1 MPLTLLGP
9 SSIPASLYLE
19 QHMPGH
25 KRPFSAR
32 RKSSRESSSP
42 NAAAGTSYSQA
53 AAGVSGEKEPG
64 FLARLFGGGNK
75 AADAQPVSSAPAEWS
90 RVVSG
95 QLALRR
101 GSRGEA
107 VQYLQ
112 QQLNGKGA
120 TLEADGIFGGGT
132 ETAVR
137 NFQRSSGLGVDGV
150 VGKGTAGV
158 LGGGS
163 RAAVEQDE
171 AKDARDAGR
180 GGTNTKQEEGP
191 KSSSKGGPQV
201 NVSPG
206 SFARAGLRPQVMSV
220 AIDVFKN
227 AYKAG
232 KTEKMTYTVIDYSM
246 PSTEKRLFV
255 IDMARGKLLFNELV
269 SHGSNSGGNM
279 MTSHSNK
286 NGSNQTSIGLSRT
299 AETYQSSKFGSTA
312 LRIDGLENGYND
324 NMRQR
329 AVVMHR
335 ADYATPEA
343 IKANGGA
350 RLGRSQGCPALDP
363 RVSGKIIDTI
373 KNGCLIF
380 SYYPDANYMKDSKYV
395 NG

>member
-1 MPLTLLGP
+1 
-9 SSIPASLYLE
+9 
-19 QHMPGH
+19 MPGMQ
-25 KRPFSAR
+25 RPFSRR
-32 RKSSRESSSP
+32 RKSKSNSGNASANASSGAS
-42 NAAAGTSYSQA
+42 NSQA
-53 AAGVSGEKEPG
+53 AEGVSAQKEPN
-64 FLARLFGGGNK
+64 FLQRLFGGGKK
-75 AADAQPVSSAPAEWS
+75 AADAQSASAAPAEWS

-95 QLALRR
+95 QLTLRR

-112 QQLNGKGA
+112 EQLNGKGA
-120 TLEADGIFGGGT
+120 ALEADGIFGGGT
-132 ETAVR
+132 DSAVR

-180 GGTNTKQEEGP
+180 GTSNGKTEEGP
-191 KSSSKGGPQV
+191 KSSSKGGPKV
-201 NVSPG
+201 NVSAG
-206 SFARAGLRPQVMSV
+206 SFARAGLRPQVMQV

-269 SHGSNSGGNM
+269 AHGSKSGGNEM
-279 MTSHSNK
+279 SSHSNK
-286 NGSNQTSIGLSRT
+286 NGSNQTSIGLART
-299 AETYQSSKFGSTA
+299 AETYHSSKFGDTA
-312 LRIDGLENGYND
+312 LRIDGLEKGYND
-324 NMRQR
+324 NMRKR

-335 ADYATPEA
+335 ANYATPEA
-343 IKANGGA
+343 IASNNGQ

-373 KNGCLIF
+373 KNGSLIF
-380 SYYPDANYMKDSKYV
+380 SYYPDPNYMKDSKYV